1 MILSKISTGSYMALQ
16 FCTYCERSG
25 YTCGIASKSD
35 VFCEVQDCLASVC
48 TNGTSVIQIG
58 DGSRVDPYGL

>member
-1 MILSKISTGSYMALQ
+1 MALQ

-58 DGSRVDPYGL
+58 DGSHVDPYGL

>member
-35 VFCEVQDCLASVC
+35 VFCEVQDCLAPVC